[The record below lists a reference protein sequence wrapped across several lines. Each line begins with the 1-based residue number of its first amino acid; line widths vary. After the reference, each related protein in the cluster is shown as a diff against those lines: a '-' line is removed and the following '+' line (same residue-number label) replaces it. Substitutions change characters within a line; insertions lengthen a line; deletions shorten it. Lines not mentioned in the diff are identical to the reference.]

1 MRIIGKLGTKQ
12 RLIIYKKYLNTTFYM
27 LYIRWFGMIS
37 ENEVGKMLEK
47 IEADI
52 KEIESKIE
60 ENKKMNNK
68 ENNLM
73 IWKKLL
79 EVLSTMKYLADNQ
92 WENNEVRNKIIKLN
106 EKVSELINVA
116 TKLNKKKK

>member
-1 MRIIGKLGTKQ
+1 
-12 RLIIYKKYLNTTFYM
+12 
-27 LYIRWFGMIS
+27 MIS

-68 ENNLM
+68 KNNLM
-73 IWKKLL
+73 IWEKLL
-79 EVLSTMKYLADNQ
+79 EVLSTMRYLVDNQ

-116 TKLNKKKK
+116 TELNKKKK

>member
-1 MRIIGKLGTKQ
+1 
-12 RLIIYKKYLNTTFYM
+12 M
-27 LYIRWFGMIS
+27 LS

-47 IEADI
+47 IEVNI

-73 IWKKLL
+73 IWEKLL
-79 EVLSTMKYLADNQ
+79 DVLSTMKYLVDNQ
-92 WENNEVRNKIIKLN
+92 WESNEVRNKIIKLN
-106 EKVSELINVA
+106 EKVSELIDVA
-116 TKLNKKKK
+116 IELNKKKK

>member
-1 MRIIGKLGTKQ
+1 
-12 RLIIYKKYLNTTFYM
+12 
-27 LYIRWFGMIS
+27 MIS